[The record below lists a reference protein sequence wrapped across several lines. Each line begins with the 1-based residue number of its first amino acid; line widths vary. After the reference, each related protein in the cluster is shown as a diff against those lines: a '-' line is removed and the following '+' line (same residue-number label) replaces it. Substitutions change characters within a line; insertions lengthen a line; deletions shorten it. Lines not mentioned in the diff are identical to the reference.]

1 MKTIFER
8 LVRFKDTNND
18 ILYGEAPAGID
29 DLVGLKVPVYAGDTP
44 WSLQATD
51 KTAEIAEVSDSDLT
65 PYLLIY
71 VPFYSILTSLF
82 CQVLCPLATTPIIYC
97 VGLNYKNHIAE
108 NPNDKVDGKTAPPA
122 PKHPATF
129 TKPPDALN
137 GPFSPVSIGSA
148 CADSM
153 DYEGELTVV
162 LGRDCKDIRSTQDA
176 LDAVLGYTVGNDVS
190 CRQWQHPD
198 VSGGQF
204 GYSKSFDGYAPFGP
218 VLVAAA
224 GVPVD
229 ASSGKIDLE
238 LVTRVNGEERQRGR
252 TGDMIFN
259 VAETLVHLSRST
271 TLREGT
277 VIMTGTPEGVALWMK
292 PPGWVRDGDEV

>member
-51 KTAEIAEVSDSDLT
+51 KTAEIAEV
-65 PYLLIY
+65 
-71 VPFYSILTSLF
+71 
-82 CQVLCPLATTPIIYC
+82 LCPLATTPIIYC

-108 NPNDKVDGKTAPPA
+108 NPNDKVDGRTAPPT

-218 VLVAAA
+218 VLVAPA

-292 PPGWVRDGDEV
+292 PPGWVRDGDEVEVSIEGLGSIRNRFDFLLVWGAI